1 MEQQGR
7 VAGLCSTGREE
18 GSHYSDFT
26 QGSIH
31 RNIAQKQGIR
41 GLIFTMNGY
50 PYKFQAIMDA
60 DIILL
65 HPVLSMRS
73 KSSSKY
79 RQLP

>member
-41 GLIFTMNGY
+41 GLNESGKCLYTPGSQALEFT
-50 PYKFQAIMDA
+50 
-60 DIILL
+60 LV
-65 HPVLSMRS
+65 VLSMQTSRDITP
-73 KSSSKY
+73 Y
-79 RQLP
+79 LP